1 MANMEKPPED
11 PFARIS
17 GSYKNAMQI
26 TKVLAWLRDHAHLI
40 SPAYACARL
49 PEGCEVG
56 ISVVWVDPK
65 TDAHDVG
72 MGKFGLLK
80 HALNRISS
88 AAGVRFD
95 PNASGRLDD
104 GSDPY
109 YVHYRAVGAWRHL
122 DGSILPIVGDKEM
135 DLRDGSAQVERV
147 LKTSRDAE
155 KQIREMRAFI
165 LGHAQSKAE
174 LRAIR
179 KALGIRSYSP
189 QELEKPFAVVNLAFT
204 GFSEDPTIRRENA
217 AAIRNSM
224 LGGAQAL
231 FGPPPGNTVTTP
243 ALPMASNVPIQIG
256 HAPPPVGATRAEL
269 DDDSSPALPPGN
281 VIDTT
286 ATPVPESARAPRAT
300 RSQAAAPAPAPGT
313 TSSNGTRQSS
323 GLTMKFGKAKGKPIE
338 EASDNDLQWYTE
350 TVEKS
355 IDDPGKSRFRE
366 QNERELAILRA
377 ELAHRRGGAAPA
389 PAATPHPNAAP
400 ADFGGGDYNTDDEIP
415 F

>member
-1 MANMEKPPED
+1 MANMERPPED

-17 GSYKNAMQI
+17 GSYKNAVQV
-26 TKVLAWLRDHAHLI
+26 TKVLAWARDHAHLI

-56 ISVVWVDPK
+56 ISIVWVDPK

-88 AAGVRFD
+88 AAGIRFD
-95 PNASGRLDD
+95 PHASGRVDD
-104 GSDPY
+104 GSDPF
-109 YVHYRAVGAWRHL
+109 YVHWRSVGAWRHL
-122 DGSILPIVGDKEM
+122 DGSILPIVGDREM

-147 LKTSRDAE
+147 YKTSRDAE
-155 KQIREMRAFI
+155 KQVREMRAFI
-165 LGHAQSKAE
+165 MGHAQSKAE

-179 KALGIRSYSP
+179 KALGIRSYTA
-189 QELEKPFAVVNLAFT
+189 QELEKPFVVVNLAFT
-204 GFSEDPTIRRENA
+204 GFSEDPSIRRENA

-256 HAPPPVGATRAEL
+256 HAPPPVGSTRAEL
-269 DDDSSPALPPGN
+269 DDDSAPVLPQGN
-281 VIDTT
+281 TIDTT
-286 ATPVPESARAPRAT
+286 ATPVPESARAPRTAA
-300 RSQAAAPAPAPGT
+300 RSQAAPPAPAT
-313 TSSNGTRQSS
+313 TSQAS
-323 GLTMKFGKAKGKPIE
+323 GARKPSGFVMKFGKTKGTPIE
-338 EASDNDLQWYTE
+338 DATDRDLQWSSE
-350 TVEKS
+350 TIAKS
-355 IDDPGKSRFRE
+355 IDDPDKARFRE
-366 QNERELAILRA
+366 QNERELAAIRA
-377 ELAHRRGGAAPA
+377 EIAYRAGGGGASQTSGGSAGD
-389 PAATPHPNAAP
+389 
-400 ADFGGGDYNTDDEIP
+400 DFQGQYASDDSEIP